1 MPVAPDDPVLSLR
14 RQLAA
19 AISKALGPKSQHVIA
34 SHYGIPQPRMSE
46 LERGIVARC
55 TLDWLVRRV
64 HRMGGSVTIQVVLGD
79 AGRAW
84 REQRFANKRLRP
96 DNSPADERRETA
108 AD

>member
-1 MPVAPDDPVLSLR
+1 MPVATDDPVLSLR